1 MSPASAAKRGAPSY
15 TRESLTARVRG
26 FLGKRVLVVG
36 DVILDRYLW
45 GRASR
50 VSPEAPVLVV
60 DVDREEYRLGG
71 AANVAHN
78 VASLGATPVLFGVC
92 GCDAASATLRALLRD
107 RGVDTE
113 RGMIEDGLRRTTLKT
128 RIIAH
133 HQQVLRAD
141 EETREPLAD
150 SARAHLLERL
160 EAALPGADAV
170 ILSDYGKGVL
180 SGALLERLL
189 PELGK
194 RGIPTAVDPKEEQF
208 FRYKG
213 VTVITPNVAEAAQ
226 AWGRRIRNET
236 ELAEAGFG
244 LREKLGSKS
253 VLITRGEEGMSL
265 FDEEGHTHIP
275 TKAREV
281 FDVTGAGDTV
291 VATMG
296 AALAARAPLAEA
308 CVLANHAAGLVVAHL
323 GTAAA
328 TADELVA
335 TLGDVSES
343 DPGTSRKEGGV
354 RG

>member
-1 MSPASAAKRGAPSY
+1 MNPASMATRRAPTF
-15 TRESLTARVRG
+15 TRSALAARVRE
-26 FLGKRVLVVG
+26 FRGKRVLVVG

-45 GRASR
+45 GRATR

-60 DVDREEYRLGG
+60 DVDREEFRLGG

-78 VASLGATPVLFGVC
+78 VASLGAVPVLFGVC
-92 GCDAASATLRALLRD
+92 GTDLAAGGLATLLRE
-107 RGVDTE
+107 RGVDPE
-113 RGMIEDGLRRTTLKT
+113 AGMISDAARRTTVKT

-141 EETREPLAD
+141 EETRDALAD
-150 SARAHLLERL
+150 SSRARLLERVV
-160 EAALPGADAV
+160 AALAGADAV

-180 SGALLERLL
+180 SPPLLDALL
-189 PELGK
+189 PELSR

-213 VTVITPNVAEAAQ
+213 VTIITPNLNEAAQ

-244 LREKLGSKS
+244 LREKLASRS
-253 VLITRGEEGMSL
+253 VLITRGEDGMSL

-281 FDVTGAGDTV
+281 YDVTGAGDTV

-328 TADELVA
+328 TADDLIA
-335 TLGDVSES
+335 SLQDL
-343 DPGTSRKEGGV
+343 EG
-354 RG
+354 

>member
-1 MSPASAAKRGAPSY
+1 MNPASAGKRSAPAT
-15 TRESLTARVRG
+15 TRDSLAARVGAFR
-26 FLGKRVLVVG
+26 GKRVLVVG

-78 VASLGATPVLFGVC
+78 VASLGALPVLFGVC
-92 GCDAASATLRALLRD
+92 GTDIASTSLCALLRE
-107 RGVDTE
+107 RGVDPE
-113 RGMIEDGLRRTTLKT
+113 SGMIEDAGRRTTLKT

-141 EETREPLAD
+141 EETRD
-150 SARAHLLERL
+150 
-160 EAALPGADAV
+160 ALPDSVRAQLLDRVEGALDRADAV

-180 SGALLERLL
+180 SGPLLDRLL
-189 PELGK
+189 PELTR

-213 VTVITPNVAEAAQ
+213 VTVITPNVAEAGQ

-244 LREKLGSKS
+244 LREKLSSKS

-281 FDVTGAGDTV
+281 YDVTGAGDTV

-296 AALAARAPLAEA
+296 VALAARAELAEA

-328 TADELVA
+328 TAAELIGS
-335 TLGDVSES
+335 LEDVS
-343 DPGTSRKEGGV
+343 DGEGGA